1 MTAYSTGAAGTDLLR
16 GAAHL
21 LRTPLGV
28 ILGMAT
34 TLRDYDARFT
44 SEQRV
49 AYLGE
54 VLTAAEELRLAVD
67 GMSLLSRLV
76 SGTLTFNPT
85 VTPLAVLLADAATT
99 LAGVWGAD
107 GSMQRRVDDGTAR
120 VDGQR
125 LSQALE
131 AVARAFQPGP
141 ATVLALSGGQDPA
154 LELGPLM
161 PRAPGD
167 DIEAMLRV
175 PLDQAA
181 AADWTGRL
189 TGWSLLLARYLTEG
203 QGAYLSALAVRDGVI
218 FRIDLPGTPS

>member
-54 VLTAAEELRLAVD
+54 VLDAAEELRLAVD

-76 SGTLTFNPT
+76 SGTLAFNPAAA
-85 VTPLAVLLADAATT
+85 PLTALATDGAAA
-99 LAGVWGAD
+99 LAGVWGEGRSPRIRTEDGAARAD
-107 GSMQRRVDDGTAR
+107 S
-120 VDGQR
+120 QR
-125 LSQALE
+125 LAQALE
-131 AVARAFQPGP
+131 AVARAFHPEPG
-141 ATVLALSGGQDPA
+141 AVLSLYGGPDPA
-154 LELGPLM
+154 LELGPLV
-161 PRAPGD
+161 PRSPGD

-175 PLDQAA
+175 PLEGAA
-181 AADWTGRL
+181 AADWAGRP
-189 TGWSLLLARYLTEG
+189 TGWALLLARHLCEG

-218 FRIDLPGTPS
+218 FRIDLPGAPS